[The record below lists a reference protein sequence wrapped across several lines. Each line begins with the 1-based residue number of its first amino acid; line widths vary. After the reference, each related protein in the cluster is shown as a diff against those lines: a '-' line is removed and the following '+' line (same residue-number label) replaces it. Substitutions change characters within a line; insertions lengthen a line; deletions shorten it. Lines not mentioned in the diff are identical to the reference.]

1 MNSCA
6 VAVRHAG
13 KDNLHASVANR
24 PVKSVGDNVT
34 HSYKQ
39 KMRHLIDRQDAY
51 MLEAARVTARPQP
64 LA

>member
-6 VAVRHAG
+6 VVVKHAVLR
-13 KDNLHASVANR
+13 NLACAVANR

-39 KMRHLIDRQDAY
+39 KMRHLIDKWDAFD
-51 MLEAARVTARPQP
+51 VGSRPGDR
-64 LA
+64 